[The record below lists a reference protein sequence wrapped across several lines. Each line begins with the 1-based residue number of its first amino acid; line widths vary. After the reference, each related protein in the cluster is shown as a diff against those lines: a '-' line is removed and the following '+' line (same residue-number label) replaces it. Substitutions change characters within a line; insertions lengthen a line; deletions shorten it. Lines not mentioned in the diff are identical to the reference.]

1 MQVIHEQFNIIAD
14 RISELQTPSGQF
26 NIIADWISALQTPS
40 IIAER
45 KCRNN
50 IMEVII
56 SK

>member
-1 MQVIHEQFNIIAD
+1 MQVIHGQFNIIAD
-14 RISELQTPSGQF
+14 RISE
-26 NIIADWISALQTPS
+26 LQTPS